1 MEIFVSAILGDLASR
16 SINFLISKSSKPTAE
31 DTVDRL
37 RWVLLRA
44 QVIVDEAI
52 GRHITNHSMLLHLD
66 MLRDAIHRGYYTLD
80 IFRYQSPEKGCQTKD
95 QIVSRSWSL
104 SKNFAKDP
112 YLFGR
117 NAQILEQL
125 REALDRLSS
134 MIVHADELR
143 MFLTS
148 YPRLYRQPYSMHILL
163 SNCMFGRQMEEQLVV
178 NFLLHIQPHGA
189 EELLVL
195 PIVGPGRVGKSTLV
209 AHACKD
215 ERVRE
220 HFSEIL
226 FLHDHDFT
234 DDEVATFGE
243 GSVREH
249 KNCLS
254 SSNKD
259 GRLLVV
265 ADLVGDIEEDAWNRF
280 YSASKQFMLNGSK
293 IIVISRSDTI
303 VKFGT
308 RKALTLKHLSHE
320 AYWYF
325 FKTLTFESVDP
336 ETRPRFGRL
345 AMEIARILNGS
356 LIGANITACFLR
368 NNFNV
373 CFWCKV
379 RTLLREYVQ
388 NYFSRFGEHPNDAL
402 RDNRSKYLRRIGTS
416 CEKILIHHQYE
427 LSPQEEVPK
436 IVFQDV
442 MYESIRPHG
451 KFEALEWKSQ
461 IPPYYNYINVC
472 EIRELETAAV
482 KRKRSVKNGVVGFR

>member
-1 MEIFVSAILGDLASR
+1 MDNFVSAILGDLATR
-16 SINFLISKSSKPTAE
+16 SINFLISKSFKPAAE
-31 DTVDRL
+31 DTADRL
-37 RWVLLRA
+37 RRVLLRA

-52 GRHITNHSMLLHLD
+52 GRDITNHSMLLQLD
-66 MLRDAIHRGYYTLD
+66 MLRDAIHRGYYSLD
-80 IFRYQSPEKGCQTKD
+80 IFRYQSLEEEKPKD
-95 QIVSRSWSL
+95 QIVSHSWSL
-104 SKNFAKDP
+104 SKNFANGP

-125 REALDRLSS
+125 REALDGLRS
-134 MIVHADELR
+134 MIVDADELR
-143 MFLTS
+143 MFLPS

-163 SNCMFGRQMEEQLVV
+163 SNCMFGRQLEEQLVV

-189 EELLVL
+189 EELEVL

-209 AHACKD
+209 AHVCMY
-215 ERVRE
+215 ESVRE
-220 HFSEIL
+220 HFSKIL

-234 DDEVATFGE
+234 DDQVATFGE
-243 GSVREH
+243 ESLRKH

-280 YSASKQFMLNGSK
+280 YSALKQCMLSGSK
-293 IIVISRSDTI
+293 IIVISRSDRI

-308 RKALTLKHLSHE
+308 RNALTLKSLSQE
-320 AYWYF
+320 PYWCF
-325 FKTLTFESVDP
+325 FKTLTFGSVDP
-336 ETRPRFGRL
+336 ETHPRFGQL
-345 AMEIARILNGS
+345 AMVIARILNAN
-356 LIGANITACFLR
+356 LIGAHSTARLLR

-379 RTLLREYVQ
+379 VTSLRGYIENYV
-388 NYFSRFGEHPNDAL
+388 SRFGEDPSDAL
-402 RDNRSKYLRRIGTS
+402 RDNRSMSLVRMGTS
-416 CEKILIHHQYE
+416 YEKILIHHQYQI
-427 LSPQEEVPK
+427 SPQEEVPK
-436 IVFQDV
+436 ITFQDV
-442 MYESIRPHG
+442 LHESIRPHG
-451 KFEALEWKSQ
+451 KFEALAWKSQ
-461 IPPYYNYINVC
+461 IPPYYSYIYVC